1 MRWNVV
7 LAAVVALAAAA
18 VLVST
23 EAPIEDPVW
32 WYTNSTPPKLSIEGP
47 GGPLRGPVEANVALD
62 PAERARVVSVN
73 VDGQPLTANGNKVDI
88 DSSSLHDG
96 THTVEVVARDT
107 SRHQNQAIAMWSFV
121 SDNSPPQLNVTLD
134 PADGPREGHT
144 WLLRVRPNKPNTQ
157 VQGTIQ
163 NHPLALQPDGS
174 GGYRAL

>member
-62 PAERARVVSVN
+62 PAEVTLLNVQPPAPSVVLDRSIAGAPVVSTL
-73 VDGQPLTANGNKVDI
+73 PF
-88 DSSSLHDG
+88 
-96 THTVEVVARDT
+96 
-107 SRHQNQAIAMWSFV
+107 AIATT
-121 SDNSPPQLNVTLD
+121 P
-134 PADGPREGHT
+134 
-144 WLLRVRPNKPNTQ
+144 
-157 VQGTIQ
+157 
-163 NHPLALQPDGS
+163 
-174 GGYRAL
+174 